1 VNLLL
6 DHRGLR
12 AVKRLSRFFLFAALF
27 LFVVTPTAQ
36 AAFGLKSFD
45 VTFQNGA
52 GETEALAGS
61 HPFEMKTA
69 FEVNTEEIEGQ
80 TFPQEQIKDFEATQV
95 PGFVGDTGAAPKC
108 QTVDFLQKANGIN
121 NATKCSN
128 STVLGFVHLE
138 VAEGIGV
145 LHAIQNA
152 PLYNLEPTPGSA
164 ARLGFNVA
172 STPVT
177 LTIGTAEEFPYQ
189 VIAHTRNISQIL
201 EFFSAEVTV
210 WGVPADHAHDSLRGS
225 CLAAAPNEETGGPI
239 SEGIC
244 EAGENP
250 RPFLTLP
257 RACEGPLRTEYEM
270 DSWQHPGVWVEGFAE
285 THDNANPPNPQGMSG
300 CGSLGFNPT
309 AQATPSTEQAESSA
323 GMEFEIAV
331 ADEGLKSA
339 EGRANADIEALE
351 IAFPTGLTANP
362 SAAEGLGVCSLSQY
376 EEEAL
381 ETPAG
386 AGCPEAAKL
395 GTIEAE
401 TPILPE
407 HPLHGSM
414 FLASQTDNP
423 FGSLLALYTV
433 IRDPELGVFVK
444 FATEVETDEKT
455 GQLVAFSEELPPY
468 PLSQVKVSLRPGP
481 RAPFIT
487 PPSCDSNPSL
497 PGNNPYVTEA
507 TLFPSSGAE
516 PLISTSTFQITS
528 GPGGAPCPAANLPF
542 HAGFEASSVNNAA
555 GAYSPFKMR
564 LTRQD
569 GDQDITRFSATL
581 PPGVTGKIA
590 GIAKCSDAQIARAR
604 ARSAPGQGRLE
615 LADPSCPAAS
625 LLGHVLTGA
634 GVGTALTYVP
644 GFLYL
649 AGPFGGDPLSV
660 VAIVPAVAGPF
671 DVGTVVTRVALTL
684 NPLTGQVEV
693 DGRASEPIPHI
704 LHGIPLKVRDLRI
717 ATDRPN
723 FTLNPTSCSVFAT
736 QAQIVGGGNDP
747 FSSADDVPLGASSR
761 YQASSC
767 ASLAFHPTL
776 ALSLKGG
783 TKRAK
788 HPALHAVLTYPK
800 GNGYANTGKIVT
812 TLPRTEFI
820 DNAHINNPCTR
831 VQFDANQCPPSSVLG
846 TARAVT
852 PLLDE
857 PLEGL
862 VYFRSNG
869 GERKLPDVVIDL
881 RGLFHIILVGK
892 VDTATP
898 KTNPRI
904 RTTFDEVPDAPV
916 QSFELNL
923 FGGKRGLLVNSANLC
938 SKKRRAVVEA
948 TGKNG
953 RRHDTEP
960 VVKTSCKGHKR
971 RG

>member
-1 VNLLL
+1 M
-6 DHRGLR
+6 
-12 AVKRLSRFFLFAALF
+12 KRAALTCC
-27 LFVVTPTAQ
+27 LVALVALAAAPAAQ

-45 VTFQNGA
+45 VTFTNPA

-61 HPFEMKTA
+61 HPFQMKTA
-69 FEVNTEEIEGQ
+69 FAVNTKETEGGEVFPEEQ
-80 TFPQEQIKDFEATQV
+80 VKDFEAIQV
-95 PGFVGDTGAAPKC
+95 PGFVGDTGAVPQC
-108 QTVDFLQKANGIN
+108 PTVDFLERTEAPN
-121 NATKCSN
+121 NATKCPN
-128 STVLGFVHLE
+128 STVLGYAQVE
-138 VAEGIGV
+138 VAEGVGI
-145 LHAIQNA
+145 LHTIQNA
-152 PLYNLEPTPGSA
+152 PLYNLQPTPGSA
-164 ARLGFNVA
+164 ARLGFNVLR
-172 STPVT
+172 TPIT

-189 VIAHTRNISQIL
+189 VVAHTRNISQIL

-210 WGVPADHAHDSLRGS
+210 WGVPADPAHDTLRGS
-225 CLAAAPNEETGGPI
+225 CLAATPDEKTGEPR
-239 SEGIC
+239 SEGSC
-244 EAGENP
+244 PAGENPENP
-250 RPFLTLP
+250 RPFITLP
-257 RACEGPLRTEYEM
+257 RSCEGPLRTEYEM

-285 THDNANPPNPQGMSG
+285 THDDANPPNPQGMSG

-309 AQATPSTEQAESSA
+309 AQATPSSTQAESSA
-323 GMEFEIAV
+323 GMEFEIDV

-339 EGRANADIEALE
+339 QGRANADIEALQ
-351 IAFPTGLTANP
+351 IAFPKGLTANP
-362 SAAEGLGVCSLSQY
+362 SAAEGLGVCSLAQY
-376 EEEAL
+376 EAEAL

-395 GTIEAE
+395 GAIEAE
-401 TPILPE
+401 TPILPG
-407 HPLHGSM
+407 HPLVGSM
-414 FLASQTDNP
+414 FLASQADNP

-444 FATEVETDEKT
+444 FATEVETNEKT
-455 GQLVAFSEELPPY
+455 GQLIAFSEELPPY
-468 PLSQVKVSLRPGP
+468 PLSEVKVSLRPGP

-487 PPSCDSNPSL
+487 PPAC
-497 PGNNPYVTEA
+497 GTYTTEA
-507 TLFPSSGAE
+507 ALFPSSGAQ
-516 PLISTSTFQITS
+516 PLISTSTFKIDS
-528 GPGGAPCPAANLPF
+528 GPGGAPCPVGSLPF
-542 HAGFEASSVNNAA
+542 HPGFEAGSLNNAA
-555 GAYSPFKMR
+555 GRYSPFEMR

-569 GDQDITRFSATL
+569 GDQDLTRFSATL
-581 PPGVTGKIA
+581 PPGVVGKVA
-590 GIAKCSDAQIARAR
+590 GIAKCSEAQIAAAR
-604 ARSAPGQGRLE
+604 ARSRPGEGRLE
-615 LADPSCPAAS
+615 LANPSCPATS
-625 LLGHVLTGA
+625 LIGHVLTGA

-684 NPLTGQVEV
+684 NPISGQVEV

-717 ATDRPN
+717 ATDRPG
-723 FTLNPTSCSVFAT
+723 FTLNPTSCKVFST
-736 QAQIVGGGNDP
+736 QALIVGGGNDP
-747 FSSADDVPLGASSR
+747 FSSADDQLFGASSR

-776 ALSLKGG
+776 KLALKGG

-788 HPALHAVLTYPK
+788 NPALNALLTYPK
-800 GNGYANTGKIVT
+800 GAGYANTGKIAT
-812 TLPRTEFI
+812 TLPNSEFI

-846 TARAVT
+846 TARAIT

-869 GERKLPDVVIDL
+869 GERALPDVVIDL
-881 RGLFHIILVGK
+881 RGLFHIILIGK

-898 KTNPRI
+898 KSDPRI

-923 FGGKRGLLVNSANLC
+923 YGGKRGLLVNSANLC
-938 SKKRRAVVEA
+938 QKKRRASVEA
-948 TGKNG
+948 VGKNG

-960 VVKTSCKGHKR
+960 VIRTSCKGHGKHKR
-971 RG
+971 RAKHDRR